1 MINPGDINAGELLTV
16 LENLPAI
23 AILLDEKGWV
33 RFGNSAFAGS
43 TGRYRDGFEGR
54 CGGEALQCVN
64 AIGKPDNSGFVLKCH
79 ECAVRTAVMNTINNG
94 EKVSRVEALI
104 YVDRGNGAE
113 ELSGLIS
120 TSTLSVAGENI
131 VLLCVDD
138 ITERRQVEDAL
149 RRSEERYA
157 LAQQS
162 ADIGSW
168 DWEIPSGKL
177 EWSERIEPIFGL
189 PRGGFPGTYQAF
201 LERIHPDDLAY
212 VQESVDAALNED
224 VEYDIDHRI
233 IWPDGTIRWVSE
245 TGRVFRDER
254 GNPVRMLGIVQDI
267 TEKKQIDQLKDEFIG
282 LVSHELRNPL
292 TVIIGAINTVLEE
305 GEFLS
310 PEDTNQLLADASLE
324 ADSLSHLIGNLLELS
339 RIRSRR
345 FILYPEPINIQEL
358 IEKVIAKIKRKW
370 PLREVEVNISGNVG
384 SVRADPLRVERVLY
398 NLVENAIKYS
408 PEGSQIRIS
417 ASLKKS
423 SVVIGVENQ
432 GDGISLEDQ
441 AILFEPFERL
451 QKHRSDGITGSGVG
465 LSVCQRLVEAH
476 GGYIWVESSPGRG
489 STFYFTLPQR

>member
-1 MINPGDINAGELLTV
+1 MIDPGDINAGELLTV

-23 AILLDEKGWV
+23 AVLLDEDGWV

-43 TGRYRDGFEGR
+43 TGRYRDEFDGR

-64 AIGKPDNSGFVLKCH
+64 AIGNTEGSGFGLKCH
-79 ECAVRTAVMNTINNG
+79 ECAVRTAVMNTINIG
-94 EKVSRVEALI
+94 ENVSRVEALI
-104 YVDRGNGAE
+104 YVDPGNGAE
-113 ELSGLIS
+113 KLSGLVS
-120 TSTLSVAGENI
+120 TSTLSMAGKNV

-149 RRSEERYA
+149 RKSEERYA

-189 PRGGFPGTYQAF
+189 PRGGFVGTYQAF
-201 LERIHPDDLAY
+201 LERIHPDDLDY

-224 VEYDIDHRI
+224 AEYDIDHRI
-233 IWPDGTIRWVSE
+233 VWPDGAIRWVSE
-245 TGRVFRDER
+245 TGRVFRDEQ
-254 GNPVRMLGIVQDI
+254 GNPSRMLGIVQDI
-267 TEKKQIDQLKDEFIG
+267 TERKQIDQLKDEFIG

-305 GEFLS
+305 GEFISL
-310 PEDTNQLLADASLE
+310 EDTNQLLVDASVE

-345 FILYPEPINIQEL
+345 FILYPEPIKIQEV
-358 IEKVIAKIKRKW
+358 IEQVIAKIKRKW
-370 PLREVEVNISGNVG
+370 PLRGVKVNISRNVG
-384 SVRADPLRVERVLY
+384 SVRADPLRVERILY

-408 PEGSQIRIS
+408 PEESQIRIS
-417 ASLKKS
+417 LSLKKS
-423 SVVIGVENQ
+423 SVVIGVEDQ

-451 QKHRSDGITGSGVG
+451 EKHRSDGITGSGVG